1 MRGLLFLDHW
11 RSLENREQYGRHKMR
26 CKHFY
31 SVENDCSYMLIWT
44 SDAVTLSTPLSQ
56 EREVDSEEWRNAE
69 ERTKES
75 EREREFRLR
84 FIVLHSRSVVHDPYN
99 TNSCTCVFL
108 QDYED
113 KIIHNHSCQV
123 GCTSHTCTSH
133 LARWS
138 TCQRHLTTSALL
150 RGLCTH
156 DGQAK
161 PTTTEQYTHEPRTE
175 RRAVRSA

>member
-1 MRGLLFLDHW
+1 
-11 RSLENREQYGRHKMR
+11 MR

-84 FIVLHSRSVVHDPYN
+84 FVVLHSRSVVHDPYN

-113 KIIHNHSCQV
+113 KIIHNRIHAKLV
-123 GCTSHTCTSH
+123 VPRTLVPRTSH
-133 LARWS
+133 
-138 TCQRHLTTSALL
+138 
-150 RGLCTH
+150 G
-156 DGQAK
+156 GQL
-161 PTTTEQYTHEPRTE
+161 
-175 RRAVRSA
+175 VNGI